1 MKLYR
6 SILFVPGNRP
16 DWMDKAPKY
25 GPDALILDLED
36 AVPIAEKA
44 EARQTVRAGIE
55 RLRERRVPIVVRVNG
70 VNTGLTGEDVEA
82 IVTAGLVAVA
92 VPKLERV
99 EEVLKVDAWIELFE
113 RKAGLPLGTVEIL
126 ALPETARG
134 IMNAYQLAT
143 ACPRVG
149 NILGGVGA
157 RSGDVTKAIGYKW
170 TRSGLET
177 LYLASHVLL
186 AARAAGIE
194 YPIGGGS
201 LEVGDTEL
209 VRAQLQ
215 RAREIGY
222 RGALLIHPSAV
233 PIANEVFAPSKEEIE
248 WNKGVLRA
256 MAEAERAGR
265 AAVTYDGMMIDYAH
279 VRNALDLLHQAEA
292 FGLDVGEYPQVRAL

>member
-55 RLRERRVPIVVRVNG
+55 RLRERGVPIVVRVNG

-177 LYLASHVLL
+177 LYLASHLLL
-186 AARAAGIE
+186 AARAAGID

-233 PIANEVFAPSKEEIE
+233 PIANEVFAPSTEEIE

>member
-55 RLRERRVPIVVRVNG
+55 RLRERGVPIVVRVNG

-126 ALPETARG
+126 ALPE
-134 IMNAYQLAT
+134 
-143 ACPRVG
+143 
-149 NILGGVGA
+149 
-157 RSGDVTKAIGYKW
+157 
-170 TRSGLET
+170 
-177 LYLASHVLL
+177 
-186 AARAAGIE
+186 AGKRWLI
-194 YPIGGGS
+194 
-201 LEVGDTEL
+201 
-209 VRAQLQ
+209 A
-215 RAREIGY
+215 
-222 RGALLIHPSAV
+222 GALGVFHGLYFALFLRATGYSPVYVLAGAAFGELLLIA
-233 PIANEVFAPSKEEIE
+233 VFAFVFSRISRLLEGMRPVQVSAGLLLGIGMF
-248 WNKGVLRA
+248 WFFLRLKG
-256 MAEAERAGR
+256 
-265 AAVTYDGMMIDYAH
+265 
-279 VRNALDLLHQAEA
+279 
-292 FGLDVGEYPQVRAL
+292 

>member
-36 AVPIAEKA
+36 AVPIVEKT
-44 EARQTVRAGIE
+44 EAREMVRAGIE
-55 RLRERRVPIVVRVNG
+55 RLRERGVPIFVRVNG
-70 VNTGLTGEDVEA
+70 VNTGLTAEDIEA
-82 IVTAGLVAVA
+82 VVTEGLVAVA
-92 VPKLERV
+92 IPKLERI
-99 EEVLKVDAWIELFE
+99 EEVLKVDAWIELYE
-113 RKAGLPLGTVEIL
+113 RKAGLPIGTVEIVV
-126 ALPETARG
+126 LPETARG

-177 LYLASHVLL
+177 LYLASHILL

-201 LEVGDTEL
+201 LEVSDTEL
-209 VRAQLQ
+209 VRGQLQ
-215 RAREIGY
+215 RAREIGF
-222 RGALLIHPSAV
+222 RGAMLIHPSAV

-292 FGLDVGEYPQVRAL
+292 FGLDVGEYPQVKAL